1 MANQIEQ
8 LEATVKGTLAE
19 NDFYFDQ
26 DKSIVKVPGLFT
38 SWAASTMLLM
48 LAGIAGLLTAL
59 VVAFVGPGE
68 IAMSALAVGMVF
80 LALFGW
86 ANRRP
91 GFEVRL
97 LRQTVAYKKALLP
110 FHAVRPEYM
119 FLQPGDGEIKLIF
132 RGGGINKELA
142 TFRQR
147 EEAAALRLRQL
158 FWELFS
164 ATDVRGIGTYGST
177 LTPTQWWIMG
187 TYAVFAEVN
196 GQQLDRFSAETS
208 AGRALDAVTAKR
220 ILASAW
226 STETADQLLA
236 NVESLIAHGHREDFS
251 QSAAVAALPQP
262 VRDEHANLLAWIADR
277 LAAGDRFGAEPLDG
291 AVRRLLFLR
300 HGAEGQHHARLYD
313 AFVAGL
319 RPQPG
324 NPDSPALAEIGHLLT
339 QLATDPAFAREEA
352 DRVALLAGHPAA
364 HVANKHMIW
373 DYARAM
379 MLYRWG
385 HQAGWFTEEYCW
397 ERMLPLARDIQRHYD
412 SWTEMA
418 GYYLSGRRLWAG
430 GTPDNQDR
438 FEKAYEKLRTDVRSP
453 WNIVDW
459 HHPLQRD
466 W

>member
-59 VVAFVGPGE
+59 VVAFVGPGD
-68 IAMSALAVGMVF
+68 IAVAALAVGIAF

-97 LRQTVAYKKALLP
+97 LRQTVAHKKALLP
-110 FHAVRPEYM
+110 FNAIRPEYM

-187 TYAVFAEVN
+187 TFAVFAEVN
-196 GQQLDRFSAETS
+196 GQPLDRFSSDTS
-208 AGRALDAVTAKR
+208 AGRALDQVTAKR

-236 NVESLIAHGHREDFS
+236 NVESLIAGGHREDFLRS
-251 QSAAVAALPQP
+251 SAVAALPP
-262 VRDEHANLLAWIADR
+262 EARDEHARLLHWVAEQ
-277 LAAGDRFGAEPLDG
+277 LAAGARFGTGPIDTAM
-291 AVRRLLFLR
+291 RRLLLLR
-300 HGAEGQHHARLYD
+300 HGAHGRRHAMAYD
-313 AFVAGL
+313 AFLAGL
-319 RPQPG
+319 RPSPD
-324 NPDSPALAEIGHLLT
+324 NPESPVLAEVGHLLV
-339 QLATDPAFAREEA
+339 QLSSDPDFWKEELN
-352 DRVALLAGHPAA
+352 RVAMLVGQPADLGL
-364 HVANKHMIW
+364 NKHMIW

-397 ERMLPLARDIQRHYD
+397 ERMLPLARDIQRHYG
-412 SWTEMA
+412 SWTEMG

-430 GTPDNQDR
+430 GAPDNQDR
-438 FEKAYEKLRTDVRSP
+438 FEQAFEKLRTDVRSP

-459 HHPLQRD
+459 GHPLHRD